1 MTKILTGVNNRKKN
15 SEAIQKEKKK
25 KEKRLNRY
33 KLMIILI
40 EFNLNN
46 EFK

>member
-1 MTKILTGVNNRKKN
+1 MDKILTDVNNRKKN
-15 SEAIQKEKKK
+15 SEAIQKEKKM
-25 KEKRLNRY
+25 EKRLNRY